1 MYQINIFLIQ
11 KKIIKRQDCNYHMI
25 YTNIYINNFRD
36 ENLQNYWWRLAESII
51 LYSSSINNEKILQ
64 SSQGSEQKLG

>member
-11 KKIIKRQDCNYHMI
+11 KKIIQRQDCNYHMI
-25 YTNIYINNFRD
+25 YKNIYINNFRD
-36 ENLQNYWWRLAESII
+36 ENLQNYWWRLADSII
-51 LYSSSINNEKILQ
+51 IYSTSINNEEILQ